1 VKTTP
6 RKPTTAGSPERAA
19 LADEVVRLVAT
30 GPARSASEACR
41 TVGVPHSRFVAWC
54 HEDAELAERYARA
67 REDLIERIAQETID
81 IADAPVAT
89 TDKGGIDSAAVQKQR
104 LQVDTRRWLLSKLAP
119 KRYGEKLELSGDPA
133 APLVSRIERAI
144 VGVKNTPDP
153 DA

>member
-1 VKTTP
+1 MHGGLSCFKACQA
-6 RKPTTAGSPERAA
+6 AGVPHSTFIGWVNEDAA
-19 LADEVVRLVAT
+19 LAD
-30 GPARSASEACR
+30 
-41 TVGVPHSRFVAWC
+41 
-54 HEDAELAERYARA
+54 RYARA
-67 REDLIERIAQETID
+67 REELIERIAQETID